1 MRIGLFVTC
10 LTDTLFPETGKA
22 VVAVLERLGHQV
34 DFPAAQ
40 ACCGQMH
47 FNTGY
52 RREAVPMVRGFA
64 AAFGGFEAIV
74 TPSASCASMVREYFA
89 VLAAEA
95 GDPGLARAVAE
106 VAPRTHELSVFL
118 TGVLGVTDVG
128 AYFPHRVT
136 YHPSCHSL
144 RMLRVGDAP
153 LRLLRAVR
161 GLDLADLPD
170 AEACCGFG
178 GTFAVKN
185 ADVSAAICADKV
197 TAVRQSGAEVL
208 CAADN
213 SCLMHIGG
221 ALKRQRSGVAV
232 MHLAEIL
239 ARTED
244 SPVTPPGA
252 GGPHRRSR
260 IPDLGAPHPDA
271 DLSGHAVLPGRG
283 ENRGGRF
290 PAARQPGRTPR
301 ARSAPSGPARSPNW
315 PTGSSCARPPRRS
328 RTTPWPTWTPTCSGW
343 RPTSPGRAATCTG
356 RPTPPRRTR
365 SWPAWSGRPAPT
377 AWSR

>member
-10 LTDTLFPETGKA
+10 LTDTLFPDTGKA

-52 RREAVPMVRGFA
+52 RREAVPMARGLVTAFA
-64 AAFGGFEAIV
+64 GFEAVV
-74 TPSASCASMVREYFA
+74 TPSASCASMVREYFP
-89 VLAAEA
+89 VLAAADEA
-95 GDPGLARAVAE
+95 LARAVAE
-106 VAPRTHELSVFL
+106 VAPRTWELSVFL
-118 TGVLGVTDVG
+118 ADVLGVTDVG

-170 AEACCGFG
+170 AESCCGFG

-185 ADVSAAICADKV
+185 PDVSAAICADKV
-197 TAVRQSGAEVL
+197 TAIRQTGAEVV

-221 ALKRQRSGVAV
+221 ALSRQRSGVAT

-244 SPVTPPGA
+244 
-252 GGPHRRSR
+252 
-260 IPDLGAPHPDA
+260 AP
-271 DLSGHAVLPGRG
+271 
-283 ENRGGRF
+283 
-290 PAARQPGRTPR
+290 
-301 ARSAPSGPARSPNW
+301 
-315 PTGSSCARPPRRS
+315 
-328 RTTPWPTWTPTCSGW
+328 
-343 RPTSPGRAATCTG
+343 
-356 RPTPPRRTR
+356 
-365 SWPAWSGRPAPT
+365 
-377 AWSR
+377 

>member
-10 LTDTLFPETGKA
+10 LTDTLFPDTGRA

-34 DFPAAQ
+34 EFPAAQ

-52 RREAVPMVRGFA
+52 RREALPMARGLV
-64 AAFGGFEAIV
+64 AAFAGFQAVV
-74 TPSASCASMVREYFA
+74 TPSASCASMIREYFP

-95 GDPGLARAVAE
+95 GDEPLARAVAGF
-106 VAPRTHELSVFL
+106 APRTWELSVFL
-118 TGVLGVTDVG
+118 ADVLGVTDVG

-170 AEACCGFG
+170 AESCCGFG

-185 ADVSAAICADKV
+185 RDVSAAICADKV
-197 TAVRQSGAEVL
+197 TAIRQTGAEVV

-221 ALKRQRSGVAV
+221 ALSRQRSGVAT

-244 SPVTPPGA
+244 
-252 GGPHRRSR
+252 
-260 IPDLGAPHPDA
+260 AP
-271 DLSGHAVLPGRG
+271 
-283 ENRGGRF
+283 
-290 PAARQPGRTPR
+290 
-301 ARSAPSGPARSPNW
+301 
-315 PTGSSCARPPRRS
+315 
-328 RTTPWPTWTPTCSGW
+328 
-343 RPTSPGRAATCTG
+343 
-356 RPTPPRRTR
+356 
-365 SWPAWSGRPAPT
+365 
-377 AWSR
+377 

>member
-10 LTDTLFPETGKA
+10 LTDTLFPSTGQA
-22 VVAVLERLGHQV
+22 AVAVLERLGHQV
-34 DFPAAQ
+34 EFPAAQ

-52 RREAVPMVRGFA
+52 RREAMPMTRGFI
-64 AAFGGFEAIV
+64 AAFGGYEAVV
-74 TPSASCASMVREYFA
+74 TPSASCASMIREYYPS
-89 VLAAEA
+89 LAAEA
-95 GDPGLARAVAE
+95 GDAGLTRAVSE
-106 VAPRTHELSVFL
+106 VAPRTHELSEFL

-161 GLDLADLPD
+161 GLNLAELPD
-170 AEACCGFG
+170 AESCCGFG

-185 ADVSAAICADKV
+185 PDVSAAICADKV
-197 TAVRQSGAEVL
+197 AAVRRSGAEVL

-221 ALKRQRSGVAV
+221 ALERQRSGVAV

-239 ARTED
+239 ARTE
-244 SPVTPPGA
+244 A
-252 GGPHRRSR
+252 GR
-260 IPDLGAPHPDA
+260 
-271 DLSGHAVLPGRG
+271 
-283 ENRGGRF
+283 
-290 PAARQPGRTPR
+290 
-301 ARSAPSGPARSPNW
+301 
-315 PTGSSCARPPRRS
+315 
-328 RTTPWPTWTPTCSGW
+328 
-343 RPTSPGRAATCTG
+343 
-356 RPTPPRRTR
+356 
-365 SWPAWSGRPAPT
+365 
-377 AWSR
+377 

>member
-10 LTDTLFPETGKA
+10 LTDTLFPDTGKA
-22 VVAVLERLGHQV
+22 VVTVLERLGHQV
-34 DFPAAQ
+34 DFPAPQ

-52 RREAVPMVRGFA
+52 RREAVPMARGFA
-64 AAFGGFEAIV
+64 AAFGGFEAVV
-74 TPSASCASMVREYFA
+74 TPSASCASMVREYYPA
-89 VLAAEA
+89 LAEEA

-118 TGVLGVTDVG
+118 ADVLGVTDVG
-128 AYFPHRVT
+128 GYFPHRVT

-144 RMLRVGDAP
+144 RMLKVGDAP

-197 TAVRQSGAEVL
+197 AAVRMSGAEVL

-221 ALKRQRSGVAV
+221 ALDRQRSGVAV

-239 ARTED
+239 ARTD
-244 SPVTPPGA
+244 
-252 GGPHRRSR
+252 GPSR
-260 IPDLGAPHPDA
+260 
-271 DLSGHAVLPGRG
+271 
-283 ENRGGRF
+283 
-290 PAARQPGRTPR
+290 
-301 ARSAPSGPARSPNW
+301 
-315 PTGSSCARPPRRS
+315 
-328 RTTPWPTWTPTCSGW
+328 
-343 RPTSPGRAATCTG
+343 
-356 RPTPPRRTR
+356 
-365 SWPAWSGRPAPT
+365 
-377 AWSR
+377 

>member
-10 LTDTLFPETGKA
+10 LTDTLFPDTGRA
-22 VVAVLERLGHQV
+22 ALAVLERLGHQV
-34 DFPAAQ
+34 DFPAGQ
-40 ACCGQMH
+40 SCCGQMH

-52 RREAVPMVRGFA
+52 RREAVPMARGLV
-64 AAFGGFEAIV
+64 AAFAGFEAVV
-74 TPSASCASMVREYFA
+74 TPSASCASMVREYFP

-95 GDPGLARAVAE
+95 GDERLARAVAE
-106 VAPRTHELSVFL
+106 VAPRTWELSVFL
-118 TGVLGVTDVG
+118 ADVLGVTDVG

-170 AEACCGFG
+170 AASCCGFG

-185 ADVSAAICADKV
+185 PDVSAAICADKV
-197 TAVRQSGAEVL
+197 TAIRRTGAEVV

-221 ALKRQRSGVAV
+221 ALSRQRSGVAT

-244 SPVTPPGA
+244 
-252 GGPHRRSR
+252 
-260 IPDLGAPHPDA
+260 AP
-271 DLSGHAVLPGRG
+271 
-283 ENRGGRF
+283 
-290 PAARQPGRTPR
+290 
-301 ARSAPSGPARSPNW
+301 
-315 PTGSSCARPPRRS
+315 
-328 RTTPWPTWTPTCSGW
+328 
-343 RPTSPGRAATCTG
+343 
-356 RPTPPRRTR
+356 
-365 SWPAWSGRPAPT
+365 
-377 AWSR
+377 

>member
-10 LTDTLFPETGKA
+10 LTDTLFPGTGRA
-22 VVAVLERLGHQV
+22 VVTVLERLGHRV

-52 RREAVPMVRGFA
+52 RREAVPMARGMV
-64 AAFGGFEAIV
+64 AAFAGCEAV
-74 TPSASCASMVREYFA
+74 VSPSASCVSMVREYYP

-95 GDPGLARAVAE
+95 GDEALARGVAE
-106 VAPRTHELSVFL
+106 LVPRTWELSEFL
-118 TGVLGVTDVG
+118 AGVLGVTDVG

-144 RMLRVGDAP
+144 RMLAVGDAP

-161 GLDLADLPD
+161 GLDLAELPD
-170 AEACCGFG
+170 AESCCGFG

-185 ADVSAAICADKV
+185 PDVSAAICADKV
-197 TAVRQSGAEVL
+197 AAIRRTGAEVV

-221 ALKRQRSGVAV
+221 ALTRQRSGVAT

-239 ARTED
+239 ARTE
-244 SPVTPPGA
+244 
-252 GGPHRRSR
+252 
-260 IPDLGAPHPDA
+260 
-271 DLSGHAVLPGRG
+271 
-283 ENRGGRF
+283 E
-290 PAARQPGRTPR
+290 AR
-301 ARSAPSGPARSPNW
+301 
-315 PTGSSCARPPRRS
+315 
-328 RTTPWPTWTPTCSGW
+328 
-343 RPTSPGRAATCTG
+343 
-356 RPTPPRRTR
+356 
-365 SWPAWSGRPAPT
+365 
-377 AWSR
+377 